1 MTLQRD
7 EKTCKKEP
15 CFHHFHHHQDQLVG
29 LNNYRQ

>member
-15 CFHHFHHHQDQLVG
+15 CFHHFHHHQELVG